1 MKRVLGALAA
11 LVVASLAGMSH
22 PATAQPAGAQ
32 SQRMVESRIVS
43 VLGNQ
48 VQLHDGTMMT
58 VPLGVATPSE
68 LELGNTV
75 RLTYEVR
82 NGQNVAT
89 SIQVVDRPSGVK
101 SP

>member
-1 MKRVLGALAA
+1 
-11 LVVASLAGMSH
+11 
-22 PATAQPAGAQ
+22 
-32 SQRMVESRIVS
+32 MVESRIVS
-43 VLGNQ
+43 VLGDQ

-58 VPLGVATPSE
+58 VPRDVAKPSE

-89 SIQVVDRPSGVK
+89 SIQVVDRPGGVK